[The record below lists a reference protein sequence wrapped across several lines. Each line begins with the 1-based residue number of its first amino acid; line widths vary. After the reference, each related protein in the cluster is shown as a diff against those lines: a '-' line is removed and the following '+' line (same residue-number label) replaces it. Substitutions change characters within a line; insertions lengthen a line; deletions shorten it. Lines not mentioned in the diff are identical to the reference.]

1 MMDPDITIIP
11 EIPTA
16 RDTATTREAALIHGA
31 ETLREREPGMEA
43 LREAE
48 PIHGAETLRER
59 EPGMEALREA
69 EPTHGAGTLRETEHG
84 REMPPEP
91 AMEPGYITRRLK
103 QKEKRLCK

>member
-1 MMDPDITIIP
+1 MIIP

-31 ETLREREPGMEA
+31 ETLREREP
-43 LREAE
+43 
-48 PIHGAETLRER
+48 
-59 EPGMEALREA
+59 
-69 EPTHGAGTLRETEHG
+69 
-84 REMPPEP
+84 

>member
-1 MMDPDITIIP
+1 MDTVISREMMDPDITIIP

-16 RDTATTREAALIHGA
+16 RDTVTTREAEPIHGA
-31 ETLREREPGMEA
+31 GTLREREPGMEA

-48 PIHGAETLRER
+48 PIHGAETLRE
-59 EPGMEALREA
+59 M
-69 EPTHGAGTLRETEHG
+69 EHG

-91 AMEPGYITRRLK
+91 AMEPGDITRRLK

>member
-16 RDTATTREAALIHGA
+16 RDTATT
-31 ETLREREPGMEA
+31 
-43 LREAE
+43 REAE

-69 EPTHGAGTLRETEHG
+69 EPIHGAGTLRETEHG
-84 REMPPEP
+84 REIPPEP

>member
-16 RDTATTREAALIHGA
+16 RDTATTQEAALIHGA

-48 PIHGAETLRER
+48 PIHGA
-59 EPGMEALREA
+59 
-69 EPTHGAGTLRETEHG
+69 GTLREMEHG
-84 REMPPEP
+84 REMPPES
-91 AMEPGYITRRLK
+91 ATEPECITK
-103 QKEKRLCK
+103 ASEQKEKGLCK

>member
-1 MMDPDITIIP
+1 MDPDITIIP

-16 RDTATTREAALIHGA
+16 RDTATTREAAPIHGA

-48 PIHGAETLRER
+48 PIHGA
-59 EPGMEALREA
+59 
-69 EPTHGAGTLRETEHG
+69 GTLRETEHG
-84 REMPPEP
+84 REIPPEP

-103 QKEKRLCK
+103 QIEKRLCK

>member
-1 MMDPDITIIP
+1 MDPDIMIIP

-48 PIHGAETLRER
+48 PIHGA
-59 EPGMEALREA
+59 
-69 EPTHGAGTLRETEHG
+69 GTLRETEHG